1 MALRAGLRTCSA
13 RLLRPPAGLDLG
25 SPAGPVA
32 PSGSR
37 RPEPAR
43 AGLSTRPA
51 RNSRRLA
58 EAELGRTATRRLSPC
73 SRLRAFISSAPR
85 PPWSARLRASPDGQA
100 RPGTPRC
107 PAQSAQAPALLAW
120 LVPVTRRP
128 RPTRLPPPPVPPSPG
143 QSLALC
149 PRRASPW
156 GPGAWDPGWGQYK
169 KTPKDLTHLVPTC
182 NCAPRGWSNFRFVH
196 QAVMAQRPLGAIR
209 VPNFCTSG
217 QAG

>member
-1 MALRAGLRTCSA
+1 MALRAGLRTCGA

-25 SPAGPVA
+25 SPAGPAA

-43 AGLSTRPA
+43 AGLFSPPA
-51 RNSRRLA
+51 S
-58 EAELGRTATRRLSPC
+58 ELKAARGGRAGPDGDTA
-73 SRLRAFISSAPR
+73 AFSLLPPAGFYKLGPR

-107 PAQSAQAPALLAW
+107 PAQSAQAPALLVW

-128 RPTRLPPPPVPPSPG
+128 RPARSPNTPTASPA

-149 PRRASPW
+149 PWRASPW
-156 GPGAWDPGWGQYK
+156 SPGAWDPGWGQYK
-169 KTPKDLTHLVPTC
+169 KTPKDLTHLVPTR
-182 NCAPRGWSNFRFVH
+182 NCAPRGWSNFRFVP